1 MAGTW
6 QPLVHQ
12 PTFQASTML
21 LLTDGTVMCQQYCSN
36 NWWKLTPDPS
46 GDYTQ
51 GTWTPL
57 APSPNAPM
65 YYASAV
71 LANGRVFV
79 AGGEYDSCVPADLLT
94 AQIYDPILNTWTPI
108 STPSPSSDWTKIG
121 DAPCCVLPDGRVLL
135 GSIGTTDTAIYD
147 PAANSWTATGSK
159 DDPSEEETWTLLP
172 DETIL
177 SVECTNIGNAEKY
190 VAPGE
195 KWVSAGSTP
204 VTLVQASS
212 QEIGPAILLPDGRVF
227 AIGATGHTALY
238 TPPPVA
244 DEPGSWVAGPDFPN
258 LWLAKDAPAC
268 LLPNGN
274 VLCVAGPVPAD
285 GNGYAKPTHFFEFD
299 GTNLNAVPDPPNN
312 ADYTYD
318 GRMLLLPTGQVLFSN
333 ATTDIEV
340 YTPEGTPDPA
350 WKPVISAY
358 PADLHVA
365 QTYTLQG
372 RQINGLSQ
380 ANSYGDDAT
389 MATNYP
395 IVRLQGGGKVFYCRT
410 FGHSTMGVATG
421 LSVQSTNFKV
431 PCGVPDG
438 LYSLCVVANGI
449 SSDCVPVVVG
459 AFHLN
464 IPINEALVNQLIG
477 SLADGPLWV
486 LTPHGPVPVDPW
498 GPKIAAEAKK
508 RSHQIVRGI
517 SSLRDLGR
525 EVDKIQ
531 LRTTAAQKA
540 PGRPSGERRRER
552 TRARAEDKRR
562 PSQKKRRK

>member
-1 MAGTW
+1 MAGSW
-6 QPLVHQ
+6 QALLHQ
-12 PTFQASTML
+12 PSFPASTML
-21 LLTDGTVMCQQYCSN
+21 LLTDGTVMCQQSCSN
-36 NWWKLTPDPS
+36 KWWKLSPDS
-46 GDYTQ
+46 TGSYTN

-57 APSPNAPM
+57 APGPNAPL

-71 LANGRVFV
+71 LSDGRVFV
-79 AGGEYDSCVPADLLT
+79 AGGEYNNCVPADLLT
-94 AQIYDPILNTWTPI
+94 AQIYDPILNTWTVI
-108 STPSPSSDWTKIG
+108 STPSPASDWTKIG

-135 GSIGTTDTAIYD
+135 GSIGTHDTAVYD
-147 PAANSWTATGSK
+147 PVANTWTATASK

-172 DETIL
+172 DETVL
-177 SVECTNIGNAEKY
+177 SVECTNIGKAEKY

-195 KWVSAGSTP
+195 KWVSAGSPP

-212 QEIGPAILLPDGRVF
+212 QEIGPALLLPDGRVF

-238 TPPPVA
+238 TPPSIA
-244 DEPGSWVAGPDFPN
+244 DEVGSWVAGPDFPN

-274 VLCVAGPVPAD
+274 VLCVAGPVPQN

-299 GTNLNAVPDPPNN
+299 GTNLNAVPEPPNN
-312 ADYTYD
+312 GDYTYS

-333 ATTDIEV
+333 GTTDVEV
-340 YTPEGTPDPA
+340 YTPDGAPDPA
-350 WKPVISAY
+350 WKPVVTAY
-358 PADLHVA
+358 PADVHVA
-365 QTYTLQG
+365 QTYVLRG

-421 LSVQSTNFKV
+421 LSVQSTSFKV

-449 SSDCVPVVVG
+449 SSDCVAVVVG
-459 AFHLN
+459 PFHLN
-464 IPINEALVNQLIG
+464 IPINEAMVNRLIG

-486 LTPHGPVPVDPW
+486 LTPNGPVPVDPW
-498 GPKIAAEAKK
+498 GPKIAAEAKDAF
-508 RSHQIVRGI
+508 HQIVRGI
-517 SSLRDLGR
+517 KTLRDLGR
-525 EVDKIQ
+525 EVNKIQ
-531 LRTTAAQKA
+531 MSGTVMEGSPSL
-540 PGRPSGERRRER
+540 PSGERRRDR
-552 TRARAEDKRR
+552 MPGKGNAKGKSKR
-562 PSQKKRRK
+562 